1 MAHIT
6 AREKI
11 EIFASLA
18 DLKEANYRNLLA
30 LAALVDLLVEKGILD
45 RQEIAR
51 RARELDSEALKDI
64 RSQPG
69 EREAR

>member
-1 MAHIT
+1 MARIT

-18 DLKEANYRNLLA
+18 DVKEANYRNLLA

-51 RARELDSEALKDI
+51 RARELDSEALEDI
-64 RSQPG
+64 RSQSG